1 MNPEYSDFEVNLTAT
16 DQNFNEA
23 GSDVLDEKILWDTN
37 EESALSTSEE
47 DGFPFT
53 KYAIGV
59 ILVIIIILSIA
70 GNLLVCLAIYT
81 DRRLRKLGNL
91 FLASLALA
99 DLFVASLVMT
109 FAVANDLMGYWMFG
123 QQFCEVWIASDIML
137 TTCSILNLSA
147 IAIDR

>member
-1 MNPEYSDFEVNLTAT
+1 MEINFTAT
-16 DQNFNEA
+16 FEEEFNDVF
-23 GSDVLDEKILWDTN
+23 GSEFLEPN
-37 EESALSTSEE
+37 EPY
-47 DGFPFT
+47 DPVPFV

-59 ILVIIIILSIA
+59 VLVAIITLSII
-70 GNLLVCLAIYT
+70 GNFLVCLAIYT

-91 FLASLALA
+91 FLVSLALA
-99 DLFVASLVMT
+99 DLFVACLVMT
-109 FAVANDLMGYWMFG
+109 FAVANDLMGYWAFG